1 MNNYVETLDSLI
13 KSKKERKK
21 KRPLP
26 EETRIFQE
34 AWVNL
39 AVNEGFSGKAEQFLY
54 DGFAFCGAE
63 PFYAFLLQSQDPN
76 ATLSAMFSGK
86 LYGKDTAVTF
96 RLVTHLL
103 AMMLNDNT
111 SQHILS
117 PMIEHFP
124 EACQNKDKK
133 RLSTVEKTMEKYFFA
148 VLSPDVSLCPLSD
161 FATKPI
167 LINKFVSVVA
177 DIMAG
182 IENSG
187 NFEGAIAVNIAKV
200 RRWISDCATT
210 LSQSSETRTSDILSA
225 DAQPKTANVQE
236 NNKQPEVIEPVKSVV
251 SAEVIPE
258 DLGAY
263 LADLLEKAGRAASA
277 IRLESIKQKQRADA
291 IDHCMEIE
299 KEKLRQAQHQIAEL
313 QDIISS
319 LRQKLSAAENE
330 TSVLRQAIVEKDTI
344 IVEKDSE
351 IAERIKMTEVLS
363 RDRTKQADEAL
374 QRLASKIK
382 VEYRD
387 FQDAVD
393 IPMNCDLGENLRL
406 QLQSI
411 FDILEKGGMKI
422 RGELS

>member
-21 KRPLP
+21 KRPFP

-133 RLSTVEKTMEKYFFA
+133 RLSTAEKTMEKYFFA
-148 VLSPDVSLCPLSD
+148 VLSPDASLCPLSD

-167 LINKFVSVVA
+167 LINEFVNVVA

-200 RRWISDCATT
+200 HRWISDYATT

-236 NNKQPEVIEPVKSVV
+236 KNKQPEVIEPVKSVV
-251 SAEVIPE
+251 SAEGIPE

-263 LADLLEKAGRAASA
+263 LADLLEKACRAASE

-291 IDHCMEIE
+291 IERSMEIE

-330 TSVLRQAIVEKDTI
+330 TSVLRQTIVEKDTI

-422 RGELS
+422 K